1 MNADFLNNQYDQGSS
16 ISLSQVAVADGDTS
30 EKTWFAVYGLVALIL
45 IAISPIAYHEGV
57 SAFVLLVSYL
67 SAVTLVKV
75 FVKQSI
81 DLGYPFPNTITAMH
95 MLAVCIVTL
104 IFERPSMDEAL
115 KVLPISVLNG
125 LSLLTNNSAFLY
137 GGVAFVSMIAANV
150 PFMTFSLELLK
161 GKRSLNFASAFSVGL
176 VCAGSVCCVQGEVNV
191 SLAAFVLATVSAL
204 LRAARGVWQH
214 ELVSVSLSPLRLV
227 FWNGFWS
234 GCITLVI
241 LGPNRNGILNGPAM
255 SSICLCLVLFV
266 IQRSFVTPPELLVL
280 RPSMSS
286 QLFRMMAASKEGL
299 EGLRSLR
306 TVSTNAQIG
315 LLSSIVAA
323 VCLNITQWYAMKAVG
338 ALMASIIGNLNLI
351 LVIALSI
358 AWLHEQV
365 TPWQF
370 LGVLL
375 LATGTFA
382 NKMLP
387 ACLSAQKGKE
397 AKEPASEKKQ

>member
-1 MNADFLNNQYDQGSS
+1 MFGFHVTIPGFSNCFQFRA
-16 ISLSQVAVADGDTS
+16 
-30 EKTWFAVYGLVALIL
+30 EALIL

-255 SSICLCLVLFV
+255 SSIC
-266 IQRSFVTPPELLVL
+266 
-280 RPSMSS
+280 
-286 QLFRMMAASKEGL
+286 
-299 EGLRSLR
+299 
-306 TVSTNAQIG
+306 TNAQIG

-387 ACLSAQKGKE
+387 ACRRARRIQDRI
-397 AKEPASEKKQ
+397 KEPGVTRRGPRTPNLHG